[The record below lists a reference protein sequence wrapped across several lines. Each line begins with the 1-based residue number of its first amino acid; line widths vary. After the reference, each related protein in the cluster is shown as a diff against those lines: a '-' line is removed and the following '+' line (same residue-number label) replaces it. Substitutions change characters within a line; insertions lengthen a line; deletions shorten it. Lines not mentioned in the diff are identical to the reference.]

1 MICFR
6 AEQYVNIHPSM
17 LPMLFKDKLIDGF
30 SVCFL
35 DLSYGYYNFTN
46 LDSELLL
53 LIEKFFLSKRSGYKR

>member
-17 LPMLFKDKLIDGF
+17 IPMLFRDKLFDGF
-30 SVCFL
+30 SVRFL
-35 DLSYGYYNFTN
+35 DLSYRYYNFIN

-53 LIEKFFLSKRSGYKR
+53 LIEKFFLGKRSGYKR

>member
-6 AEQYVNIHPSM
+6 AEQYVNIHPSK
-17 LPMLFKDKLIDGF
+17 LPMLFGDKVFDGF

-35 DLSYGYYNFTN
+35 DLSYRYYNFIN

-53 LIEKFFLSKRSGYKR
+53 LIEKFFLGKRSGYKR